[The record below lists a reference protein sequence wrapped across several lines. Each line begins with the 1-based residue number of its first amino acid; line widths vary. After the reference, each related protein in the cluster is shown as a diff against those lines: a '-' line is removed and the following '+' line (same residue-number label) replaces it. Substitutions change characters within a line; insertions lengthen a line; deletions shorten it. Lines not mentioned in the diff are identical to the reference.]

1 MHAADD
7 RLARAAAL
15 YARALFFDDAD
26 ALAETEP
33 VLASVDVDLSLA
45 RGRLLHARFLL
56 ARAHDPERAVE
67 DPAELALFER
77 ARDRAVECGDVR
89 AEAEALFWIGCC
101 LQVVRREHDAAVPV
115 LRASLELAT
124 TVDDRSTMAEA
135 LRHLGVAA
143 HAAGRLG
150 DARRHLE
157 ASTELR
163 READLPLGVASNLVG
178 LTYVAAADGRLD
190 DAADAIAEAAALS
203 EALGA
208 RGLVRQVEEARQML
222 RAKEEAGHGA

>member
-1 MHAADD
+1 MHADD
-7 RLARAAAL
+7 RLSRAADL

-26 ALAETEP
+26 ALAEAEP
-33 VLASVDVDLSLA
+33 VLASVDADLCVA
-45 RGRLLHARFLL
+45 QGRLLHARFLL

-67 DPAELALFER
+67 HPDELALFER
-77 ARDRAVECGDVR
+77 ARDRAAEAGDTR
-89 AEAEALFWIGCC
+89 TEAEALFWIGCC
-101 LQVVRREHDAAVPV
+101 LQVVRRDHDAAVPV
-115 LRASLELAT
+115 LEASLERAT
-124 TVDDRSTMAEA
+124 VVGDHPTMAEA

-143 HAAGRLG
+143 HAAGRLD

-190 DAADAIAEAAALS
+190 DAAGALGEAAAIAEA
-203 EALGA
+203 LGA
-208 RGLVRQVEEARQML
+208 SGLLRQVEEARQML
-222 RAKEEAGHGA
+222 HATEEAGHGA